1 MDARSGGGPYPSA
14 TIVIKDRIFIPV
26 PDEIRASFV
35 PRLGQRKRFKVRAD
49 ILRTE
54 AEVQSPPNSLPLGSF
69 FADVTAWRETH
80 MEITEDQME
89 WATVHRMREMLVN
102 VHDKYKVTHT
112 YALFT
117 TILCWVMQRIRS
129 SGIEDLDKRA
139 RYCA

>member
-1 MDARSGGGPYPSA
+1 
-14 TIVIKDRIFIPV
+14 
-26 PDEIRASFV
+26 
-35 PRLGQRKRFKVRAD
+35 
-49 ILRTE
+49 
-54 AEVQSPPNSLPLGSF
+54 
-69 FADVTAWRETH
+69 

-139 RYCA
+139 RSVHETLSEEPISEKPWNISTTVKARATHARPGYGPFTDFDGFDAAQLMEVLRNAQLMEMGGVFGL